1 MTLDSEVFSGYFVG
15 SRGLEGNEDG
25 GVSVQVFA
33 PDMGDADTACEGGRM
48 PLLCRGPTV
57 REVSRVV
64 GDMYR
69 AIVQSDRRPGG
80 EGAGDAADRRDDMR
94 PPSV

>member
-1 MTLDSEVFSGYFVG
+1 
-15 SRGLEGNEDG
+15 
-25 GVSVQVFA
+25 
-33 PDMGDADTACEGGRM
+33 M